1 MEKFGPVIV
10 SREEDG
16 QRLDKW
22 LKSHYSAISKVM
34 IQKLCRTGQV
44 RIDSLRVRPNTR
56 VLVNQKVRV
65 PVFIRVSLSKYGAQ
79 APKVP
84 SKFIR
89 DLKDAIIFDDE
100 YFIIFNKPSGVP
112 VQGGSKLGDHHI
124 AGALPEFK
132 PSNNT
137 TPRLVHRLD
146 KDTSGVLI
154 VAKTPKSAASISKL
168 MKERQIKKIYW
179 ALVHSWPRKRSGIIF
194 TPAKSNVE
202 KESQEIENLKKKHN
216 YRIHLL
222 VLDKEEKES
231 LSMYKIL
238 GEVGKERTWLELVA
252 LTGRK
257 HQLRRH
263 MASIG
268 CPIIGDR
275 MYGDY
280 GKKGILKNK
289 CKDSS
294 VVLEKLQLHAR
305 RVEFIHPFTKK
316 DVRVEADPP
325 HHMSKMLK
333 LF

>member
-1 MEKFGPVIV
+1 MGKFGPVIV

-34 IQKLCRTGQV
+34 IEKLCRTGQV

-56 VLVNQKVRV
+56 VLLNQKVRV
-65 PVFIRVSLSKYGAQ
+65 PDFVRVSTSKYSAH
-79 APKVP
+79 APRFP

-89 DLKDAIIFDDE
+89 DLKDAIIFEDE

-112 VQGGSKLGDHHI
+112 VQGGSKLGDHHL
-124 AGALPEFK
+124 ASALSEFK
-132 PSNNT
+132 SSNNM

-154 VAKTPKSAASISKL
+154 VAKTPKSAASISKI

-194 TPAKSNVE
+194 TPAESNVE
-202 KESQEIENLKKKHN
+202 KESQEIENLKRNYKHK
-216 YRIHLL
+216 IHLL
-222 VLDKEEKES
+222 VLDKEEKEA
-231 LSMYKIL
+231 LSKYKIL

-257 HQLRRH
+257 HQLRKH
-263 MASIG
+263 MAGIG

-275 MYGDY
+275 RYGNY
-280 GKKGILKNK
+280 EKKGVPKNM
-289 CKDSS
+289 CRDSS
-294 VVLEKLQLHAR
+294 IVLEKLQLHAR

-316 DVRVEADPP
+316 DVIVEADPP